1 MVQSLPAHDV
11 STSSSKR
18 EIPLSFSQE
27 RLWFLDHLEPGNPVH
42 NLALAYRLTGR
53 LDIAALERS
62 VNEIVRRHETLRTIF
77 PSVGGQPG
85 LVIRE
90 DLPLPLKDVDL
101 RSFGQSDRE
110 TVTRDLVIEES
121 RIPFD
126 LAQGPLVRVCL
137 FRLSEDDRVFLVV
150 THRIISDDASLEI
163 FFRELW
169 LIYEALADKRCSP
182 LPDLSTQYTEFSTGQ
197 RLSSANLEKQRAYW
211 KQQLI
216 DCPPSLQLATDS
228 PRPSKRT
235 YRGATYRISLSH
247 SLSTTLRNISQQ
259 QQVSPFIL
267 FLAAFKVLL
276 HRYTEQ
282 DDIVVGG
289 TVHGRNRPEFEPL
302 IGCFE
307 QSLPLRTDMSG
318 DPDFS

>member
-1 MVQSLPAHDV
+1 MVQSPPTHVD
-11 STSSSKR
+11 SPSSSKR

-53 LDIAALERS
+53 LDRVALEGS

-85 LVIRE
+85 LIIRE

-101 RSFGQSDRE
+101 RSIGQSDRE
-110 TVTRDLVIEES
+110 TVTRDLVIKES

-137 FRLSEDDRVFLVV
+137 FRLSEDDRVFLLV

-182 LPDLSTQYTEFSTGQ
+182 LPDLSTQYTEFSIGQ

-228 PRPSKRT
+228 PRPSKKNLSRCNLPNILVPFAFNDPKEHFPT
-235 YRGATYRISLSH
+235 TTSFALHLISR
-247 SLSTTLRNISQQ
+247 SLQ
-259 QQVSPFIL
+259 SPP
-267 FLAAFKVLL
+267 ASL
-276 HRYTEQ
+276 HRTGRHR
-282 DDIVVGG
+282 GG
-289 TVHGRNRPEFEPL
+289 RDR
-302 IGCFE
+302 
-307 QSLPLRTDMSG
+307 SWS
-318 DPDFS
+318 